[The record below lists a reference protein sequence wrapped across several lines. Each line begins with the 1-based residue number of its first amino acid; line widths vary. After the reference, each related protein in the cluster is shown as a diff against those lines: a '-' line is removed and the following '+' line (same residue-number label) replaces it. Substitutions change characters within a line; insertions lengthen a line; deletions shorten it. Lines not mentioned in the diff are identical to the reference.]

1 MSILPLIPAK
11 AGTQARLG
19 AARGGREP
27 IPTQSSRRTRGARS
41 AFNPTTLSPGLVGA
55 QRPFVSFVLFVL
67 NVLNLSWVP
76 AFAGMSGFR
85 L

>member
-1 MSILPLIPAK
+1 
-11 AGTQARLG
+11 
-19 AARGGREP
+19 
-27 IPTQSSRRTRGARS
+27 
-41 AFNPTTLSPGLVGA
+41 VGA

-67 NVLNLSWVP
+67 NVLSLSWVP